1 VTAKPL
7 REQNMKYK
15 LDSLEGLSEEMKAL
29 YEEKDGA
36 FYLKVEGLPQQ
47 DNSELDGLK
56 KKVEELL
63 GEKKT
68 AQQKQREAEE
78 KAQKEAEEA
87 ARKKGDVA
95 AIEASW
101 KAKLEQAEAK
111 HAEATKALQDQVY
124 KLTVGQT
131 AQALASE
138 LSIKGSE
145 AVLLPHITNRL
156 QVETDENG
164 EVKVRVL
171 DSQGKP
177 SALSIDDLKKEF
189 RSNVAFKPLIVAS
202 NASGSGASGGGSG
215 GGAAKKPSEMTT
227 QERLEF
233 QKNDPQGFQAAVAN
247 GDFNN

>member
-1 VTAKPL
+1 
-7 REQNMKYK
+7 MKYK

-56 KKVEELL
+56 RKVEELL
-63 GEKKT
+63 GEKKS

-78 KAQKEAEEA
+78 AARKEAEEA

-95 AIEASW
+95 ALEASW
-101 KAKLEQAEAK
+101 QAKLDQAETK

-131 AQALASE
+131 AQSLASE

-156 QVETDENG
+156 QVETTESG

-189 RSNVAFKPLIVAS
+189 RGNVAFKPLIVAS
-202 NASGSGASGGGSG
+202 NASGSGATGGGDG
-215 GGAAKKPSEMTT
+215 GGAAKKPSEMNA
-227 QERLEF
+227 QERAEF
-233 QKNDPQGFQAAVAN
+233 QKNDPQGFQAALSN

>member
-1 VTAKPL
+1 
-7 REQNMKYK
+7 MKYK
-15 LDSLEGLSEEMKAL
+15 LDSLEGLSDEMKAL

-36 FYLKVEGLPQQ
+36 FYLKIEGLPQQ

-56 KKVEELL
+56 NKVNQLL
-63 GEKKT
+63 NEKKT
-68 AQQKQREAEE
+68 AQEKQREAEE
-78 KAQKEAEEA
+78 KAQREAEEKAQREAEEA

-202 NASGSGASGGGSG
+202 SASGSGAPGGGSG

>member
-1 VTAKPL
+1 
-7 REQNMKYK
+7 MKYK

-36 FYLKVEGLPQQ
+36 FYLKIEGLPQQ
-47 DNSELDGLK
+47 DNSDIEGLK
-56 KKVEELL
+56 KKNEELL
-63 GEKKT
+63 AEKK
-68 AQQKQREAEE
+68 AEQKKRQEAEDQARRE
-78 KAQKEAEEA
+78 TEEA
-87 ARKKGDVA
+87 ARKKGDIA
-95 AIEASW
+95 ALEASW
-101 KAKLEQAEAK
+101 QTKLEQAEAK
-111 HAEATKALQDQVY
+111 HTEATKALQDQVY

-131 AQALASE
+131 AQSLASE

-156 QVETDENG
+156 QVETTESG

-189 RSNVAFKPLIVAS
+189 RGNVAFKPLIVAS

-227 QERLEF
+227 QERLDF
-233 QKNDPQGFQAAVAN
+233 QKNDPQGFQTAVAN
-247 GDFNN
+247 GEFNN

>member
-1 VTAKPL
+1 
-7 REQNMKYK
+7 MKYK
-15 LDSLEGLSEEMKAL
+15 LDSLEGLSEEIKAL

-47 DNSELDGLK
+47 DADIEGLK
-56 KKVEELL
+56 KKNEELL
-63 GEKKT
+63 AEKK
-68 AQQKQREAEE
+68 AEQKKRQEAEDQARRE
-78 KAQKEAEEA
+78 TEEA

-95 AIEASW
+95 ALEASW
-101 KAKLEQAEAK
+101 QAKLEQAEAK
-111 HAEATKALQDQVY
+111 HAEANKALQDQVY

-131 AQALASE
+131 AQSLASE

-156 QVETDENG
+156 QVETTESG

-189 RSNVAFKPLIVAS
+189 RGNVAFKPLIVAS

-227 QERLEF
+227 QERLDF
-233 QKNDPQGFQAAVAN
+233 QKNDPQGFQTAMTN
-247 GDFNN
+247 GEFNN

>member
-1 VTAKPL
+1 
-7 REQNMKYK
+7 M
-15 LDSLEGLSEEMKAL
+15 
-29 YEEKDGA
+29 
-36 FYLKVEGLPQQ
+36 
-47 DNSELDGLK
+47 
-56 KKVEELL
+56 
-63 GEKKT
+63 
-68 AQQKQREAEE
+68 
-78 KAQKEAEEA
+78 
-87 ARKKGDVA
+87 
-95 AIEASW
+95 
-101 KAKLEQAEAK
+101 
-111 HAEATKALQDQVY
+111 QDQVY

-131 AQALASE
+131 AQTLASE

-189 RSNVAFKPLIVAS
+189 RGNVAFKPLIVAS

>member
-1 VTAKPL
+1 
-7 REQNMKYK
+7 MKYK
-15 LDSLEGLSEEMKAL
+15 LDSLEGLSDEMKAL

-36 FYLKVEGLPQQ
+36 FYLKIEGLPQQ

-56 KKVEELL
+56 RKVEELL

-78 KAQKEAEEA
+78 KAQREAEEKAQREAEEA

-131 AQALASE
+131 AQTLASE

-189 RSNVAFKPLIVAS
+189 RGNVAFKPLIVAS

>member
-1 VTAKPL
+1 
-7 REQNMKYK
+7 MKYK
-15 LDSLEGLSEEMKAL
+15 LDSLEGLSDEMKAL

-56 KKVEELL
+56 RKVEELL
-63 GEKKT
+63 GEKKS

-78 KAQKEAEEA
+78 KAQREAEEKAQREAEEA

-189 RSNVAFKPLIVAS
+189 RGNVAFKPLIVAS

>member
-1 VTAKPL
+1 ML
-7 REQNMKYK
+7 KYK
-15 LDSLEGLSEEMKAL
+15 LESLEGLTEEQKGM
-29 YEEKDGA
+29 YQEKDGA
-36 FYLKVEGLPQQ
+36 FYLKIEGLPQQ
-47 DNSELDGLK
+47 NNGELEGLK
-56 KKVEELL
+56 NKVEQLL
-63 GEKKT
+63 GEKKKE
-68 AQQKQREAEE
+68 QEKRQEAEE

-101 KAKLEQAEAK
+101 QAKLDQAEAK

-131 AQALASE
+131 AQSLASE

-156 QVETDENG
+156 QVETTDSG

-215 GGAAKKPSEMTT
+215 GGAAKKPSEMNA
-227 QERLEF
+227 QERADFE
-233 QKNDPQGFQAAVAN
+233 KNDPQGFATALSN
-247 GDFNN
+247 GEFIN